1 MARSSV
7 APSRLLV
14 RRRLN
19 VLPLCAGATKAV
31 DPDLV
36 TSPRLKDNVFLAK
49 DPDSKVAK
57 KEASA
62 KKKTSRYCMCLPG
75 MEPGAK

>member
-1 MARSSV
+1 MCSA
-7 APSRLLV
+7 SRL
-14 RRRLN
+14 
-19 VLPLCAGATKAV
+19 AGATRAV

-36 TSPRLKDNVFLAK
+36 ASPRLKDNVFLAK

-57 KEASA
+57 KEAGA